1 MERLTERR
9 EDGTATG
16 IKRSI
21 GDFVGIPE
29 MLVRLAE
36 YEDTGMTPQDIASL
50 ESQLQQAQAEL
61 NETYID
67 EDGETWFRPTA
78 EAYYAVCKA
87 RNKWQEQ
94 SEEWRLDRDFFL
106 VRLED
111 EKTKVE
117 KLEAEN
123 AGLRADNIVVLNLI
137 RKIDDN
143 GCNEYGKCR
152 YCGAIEQV
160 FDDNSTK
167 QKHEQWCPKVIINN
181 TSFPF
186 PHPGDSLLK
195 ELDGLRKVAEAARE
209 YLEADGSIT
218 AQKLFDTLA
227 AAGYTE
233 QSEGGEG

>member
-29 MLVRLAE
+29 MLMRLAE
-36 YEDTGMTPQDIASL
+36 YEDTGMTPQDIAPL

-78 EAYYAVCKA
+78 EAYYAACKA

-123 AGLRADNIVVLNLI
+123 AALRADNAALWEVTAESFQAFSIALEEARGEDWPEI
-137 RKIDDN
+137 RRLRD
-143 GCNEYGKCR
+143 KCQQ
-152 YCGAIEQV
+152 ALSIL
-160 FDDNSTK
+160 
-167 QKHEQWCPKVIINN
+167 
-181 TSFPF
+181 
-186 PHPGDSLLK
+186 HPGDSLLK
-195 ELDGLRKVAEAARE
+195 ELEALRAVREAAQAIISHIDTE
-209 YLEADGSIT
+209 CDGECQDVAYMKLELALRN
-218 AQKLFDTLA
+218 ALA
-227 AAGYTE
+227 AVT
-233 QSEGGEG
+233 GGKE